1 MAISYNGLWKILI
14 DNGMKKGDLKRRTG
28 ISSGTI
34 AKMTNGEVKKRHFK
48 LDDMVGMEI
57 LKYLYYRILRIWLS
71 MIHQ

>member
-1 MAISYNGLWKILI
+1 MNRKINSVPI
-14 DNGMKKGDLKRRTG
+14 NRIKIGVQDRRT
-28 ISSGTI
+28 IMEKHI
-34 AKMTNGEVKKRHFK
+34 MEVKKRHFK